1 MSNIEFDFHMAQI
14 QEAHIEELREKLSG
28 TICGKYENVMQEI
41 CNGWKGEN
49 SQLFLN
55 KAKSLQEQMERT
67 VSTIEK
73 AQEALKDAVL
83 KAEITEEKVKEIGE
97 TRIYK

>member
-1 MSNIEFDFHMAQI
+1 MSNIEFDVHMAQM
-14 QEAHIEELREKLSG
+14 QGTHIEELRQKLSG
-28 TICGKYENVMQEI
+28 AISGKYENVMQEI

-55 KAKSLQEQMERT
+55 KAKILQEQMEHT

-83 KAEITEEKVKEIGE
+83 KAETTEEKVKEIGE
-97 TRIYK
+97 TRRYK